1 MREIDLFRFSGSDLK
16 KGTILR
22 WFPFS
27 HEYKLTRIEETLK
40 SVSDSEN
47 NGNDWKSKV
56 CENAIKRLENMD
68 NGHLN
73 DSLLKK
79 KFNLHRSACWILVDL
94 WIDQK
99 DFWKAKDSLDKGK
112 KLMPPE
118 TLEEFE
124 WIGEKYLKIG
134 HLLLANGGK
143 AGEAINLFEEAERYK
158 PFLDEKANQELVKS
172 WADKQRMDRKAMQ
185 KYFQHLKPDYWM
197 KDRFRS
203 VIYNGCKIDPK
214 SENGVGDKITY
225 NRKVSAFHENL
236 DWPYKNLGHGYL
248 KQGDYKK
255 AVEYFEKAKKIN
267 SNSRDYGFWIGK
279 ASYLASDYEKS
290 YQELSTLPQE
300 ILGIYKGE
308 YELFYGLTLARL
320 LFDSS
325 GLISINMDEAASFLE
340 TAIAVVE
347 DNHTLIQEAFFFLG
361 IIRARQNKFN
371 DAILFLV
378 TATDKDPYNSRY
390 LSALADVLNEAG
402 QKKDAITS
410 FKKAILY
417 GEDNDENAAL
427 MVTTGDLFQE
437 EGNDKEA
444 ERWYLLAKNKGDP
457 PIVLLRFAQRHLKE
471 DDFNEAF
478 EKAKELQDKVDNIHH
493 KKDEI
498 LREMQFILGR
508 CNVRFN
514 NFIEAEES
522 LLSSFNLGRDSW
534 DTYYWL
540 GLSSAH
546 QTKYE
551 EAKAHLNNSLNKNAK
566 HPNIHIQMGNII
578 LLQGVSGNISEAIEH
593 FRTAKELSE
602 TSSIT
607 YKDALYGLG
616 KCYQKEGNN
625 EEAKEHYNQL
635 INIDPDHEGANYSL
649 SIIYEKEGMLKKCE
663 KRLRLIIEIN
673 NNNGNGR
680 ISPFLGPAYLKLA
693 MILCNNED
701 NEKLKEAEE
710 MLDSAIKLGHEDE
723 NILFYKGLI
732 EIKSGRLEQGH
743 SRWLQL
749 YEIDHLRTKKEL
761 SETSNITYKDKINI
775 ELKEN
780 LAKANYLF
788 GVSLFNTGKYKE
800 AIEQFELC
808 REVFKELDEL
818 KLPNWI
824 AEAYFQSGLNMLKT
838 GKVHPN
844 ANIAKQ
850 AGKLFDKAMEINPEA
865 EEDYMLLKGI
875 CELYLGKNH
884 LAKAAEL
891 FDQVL
896 KHNPENDIAVFF
908 SGLCNFL
915 QKDDKEKQALAL
927 EKFNSLLNKEMADDN
942 MKYMA
947 QFIVACEEIKNG
959 NNEAMDT
966 LLPLLQE
973 QELIN
978 RFPFPVIPFNSW
990 LARHMVQHYD
1000 SESVGKVEEIY
1011 NSSDLFQYAL
1021 ALVHSI
1027 KGNYEKAISHFDKIY
1042 LENKKN
1048 KEIADQYANML
1059 CYSAAQNVK
1068 KDKVKDAL
1076 TDLNLAKRVLAG
1088 Q

>member
-1 MREIDLFRFSGSDLK
+1 MREIGFFRFPGSELK

-27 HEYKLTRIEETLK
+27 HEYRLNRIEETLK
-40 SVSDSEN
+40 SVSDSEK
-47 NGNDWKSKV
+47 NGTDWKAKV
-56 CENAIKRLENMD
+56 CEDAIKRLENMESV
-68 NGHLN
+68 HLN

-79 KFNLHRSACWILVDL
+79 KSHLHRSACWILADL

-99 DFWKAKDSLDKGK
+99 DSWKAKDYLDKGK
-112 KLMPPE
+112 KIIPPE
-118 TLEEFE
+118 TLEEFG
-124 WIGEKYLKIG
+124 WIGDKYLKIG

-143 AGEAINLFEEAERYK
+143 ASEAINLFEEAERYK

-185 KYFQHLKPDYWM
+185 KYFQHLKPDDWM
-197 KDRFRS
+197 KGRFRS

-225 NRKVSAFHENL
+225 NRRVSAFHDNL

-255 AVEYFEKAKKIN
+255 AVGHFEKAKEIN
-267 SNSRDYGFWIGK
+267 SNSQDYGFWIGK
-279 ASYLASDYEKS
+279 AGYLAADYEKS
-290 YQELSTLPQE
+290 YQELSTLPQA
-300 ILGIYKGE
+300 ILGNYKGE

-320 LFDSS
+320 IFDGS
-325 GLISINMDEAASFLE
+325 GLTSINMDEAASFLE
-340 TAIAVVE
+340 TAIATVE
-347 DNHTLIQEAFFFLG
+347 DNHTVIPEAFFSMG
-361 IIRARQNKFN
+361 IIRARQKKFH
-371 DAILFLV
+371 DAILFLE
-378 TATDKDPYNSRY
+378 TATDKDPYNFRY

-417 GEDNDENAAL
+417 GEEDEENAEL
-427 MVTTGDLFQE
+427 MIAVGDLLRE
-437 EGNDKEA
+437 DGKNKEA
-444 ERWYLLAKNKGDP
+444 ERWDILARKKDPELPRILLNDAN
-457 PIVLLRFAQRHLKE
+457 RFLEDLK
-471 DDFNEAF
+471 FQEAF
-478 EKAKELQDKVDNIHH
+478 EKAKRVQGKKIHR
-493 KKDEI
+493 KRDEI
-498 LREMQFILGR
+498 IREMYFILGR

-514 NFIEAEES
+514 KFLEAEKN
-522 LLSSFNLGRDSW
+522 LLSSFNLGKDSW

-540 GLSSAH
+540 GLSLAH

-566 HPNIHIQMGNII
+566 HPNIHIQMGSII
-578 LLQGVSGNISEAIEH
+578 LLQGVSGNISAAIEH
-593 FRTAKELSE
+593 FRIAKELSE

-625 EEAKEHYNQL
+625 EEAKKHYNQL
-635 INIDPDHEGANYSL
+635 LNIDPDHEGANYSL
-649 SIIYEKEGMLKKCE
+649 SIIYEKEGMLEKCK
-663 KRLRLIIEIN
+663 KRLRLIIEKN
-673 NNNGNGR
+673 SNNGNSR
-680 ISPFLGPAYLKLA
+680 IFPFLGLAYLKLA
-693 MILCNNED
+693 VLLCNNED
-701 NEKLKEAEE
+701 NENLKEAEE
-710 MLDSAIKLGHEDE
+710 MLDRAIKLGHEDE
-723 NILFYKGLI
+723 NTLFYKGLI
-732 EIKSGRLEQGH
+732 EVKSGRLEQGY

-749 YEIDHLRTKKEL
+749 YER
-761 SETSNITYKDKINI
+761 DKTNHV
-775 ELKEN
+775 LKEN

-808 REVFKELDEL
+808 REVFKESDEL
-818 KLPNWI
+818 KFPEWI
-824 AEAYFQSGLNMLKT
+824 AEAYFQSGLDMLKS
-838 GKVHPN
+838 GKLPPN
-844 ANIAKQ
+844 ADIAEQ
-850 AGKLFDKAMEINPEA
+850 AGKFFDKAMEINPEA
-865 EEDYMLLKGI
+865 EEDYLILKGI
-875 CELYLGKNH
+875 CELYLGENH

-891 FDQVL
+891 FDKVL

-915 QKDDKEKQALAL
+915 QEGDKEKQVLAL
-927 EKFNSLLNKEMADDN
+927 EKFKSLLNKELADDN

-947 QFIVACEEIKNG
+947 QFIVSCEEIKNG
-959 NNEAMDT
+959 NNETMDT

-973 QELIN
+973 QEVIN

-990 LARHMVQHYD
+990 LAGHMVQHYD
-1000 SESVGKVEEIY
+1000 SESVGKIEEIH

-1021 ALVHSI
+1021 ALVLSI

-1042 LENKKN
+1042 HENKKN

-1059 CYSAAQNVK
+1059 CYRAAQNVK

-1076 TDLNLAKRVLAG
+1076 TDLNLAKKVLVN

>member
-1 MREIDLFRFSGSDLK
+1 MREIDFFRFPGSELK

-27 HEYKLTRIEETLK
+27 HEYRLNRVEETLK
-40 SVSDSEN
+40 SVSDSEK
-47 NGNDWKSKV
+47 NGTDWKEQV
-56 CENAIKRLENMD
+56 CEDAIKRLENMESV
-68 NGHLN
+68 HLN

-79 KFNLHRSACWILVDL
+79 KCHLHRSACWILADL

-99 DFWKAKDSLDKGK
+99 DSWKAKNYLDKGK
-112 KLMPPE
+112 KIIPLE
-118 TLEEFE
+118 TLEEFG
-124 WIGEKYLKIG
+124 WIGDKYLKIG

-185 KYFQHLKPDYWM
+185 KYFQHLKPDDWM
-197 KDRFRS
+197 KGRFRS

-225 NRKVSAFHENL
+225 NRRVSAFHDNL

-255 AVEYFEKAKKIN
+255 ALGHFEKAKEIN
-267 SNSRDYGFWIGK
+267 SNSQDYGFWIGK
-279 ASYLASDYEKS
+279 AGYLAADYEKS
-290 YQELSTLPQE
+290 YQELSTLPQA
-300 ILGIYKGE
+300 IRGNYKGE
-308 YELFYGLTLARL
+308 YDLFYGLTLAHL
-320 LFDSS
+320 IFDGS

-340 TAIAVVE
+340 TAIAAVE
-347 DNHTLIQEAFFFLG
+347 DNHTVIPEAFFFLG
-361 IIRARQNKFN
+361 IIRTRQKKFN
-371 DAILFLV
+371 DAIIFLE

-390 LSALADVLNEAG
+390 LSALADVLSEAG
-402 QKKDAITS
+402 QTKDAITS
-410 FKKAILY
+410 FKKAVLY

-444 ERWYLLAKNKGDP
+444 ERWYLMAKKKGEP
-457 PIVLLRFAQRHLKE
+457 PILLLRFAQRHLKE

-478 EKAKELQDKVDNIHH
+478 EKAKKIQHKIDKIHH

-514 NFIEAEES
+514 KFLEAEKN
-522 LLSSFNLGRDSW
+522 LLTSFNLGRDSW

-540 GLSSAH
+540 GLSLAH

-566 HPNIHIQMGNII
+566 HPKIHIQMGSII
-578 LLQGVSGNISEAIEH
+578 LLQGVSGNISAAIEH

-625 EEAKEHYNQL
+625 EEAKKHYNQL
-635 INIDPDHEGANYSL
+635 LNIDPDHEGANYSL
-649 SIIYEKEGMLKKCE
+649 AMIYEKEGMLEKCE
-663 KRLRLIIEIN
+663 KRLRLIIEKN
-673 NNNGNGR
+673 NNNGNGQT
-680 ISPFLGPAYLKLA
+680 SPFLGPAYLKLA
-693 MILCNNED
+693 MLLCNNED
-701 NEKLKEAEE
+701 NENLKEAEE
-710 MLDSAIKLGHEDE
+710 ILDSAIKLGHEDE
-723 NILFYKGLI
+723 NTLFYKGLI
-732 EIKSGRLEQGH
+732 EVKSGRLGQGY

-749 YEIDHLRTKKEL
+749 YE
-761 SETSNITYKDKINI
+761 KDKTNH

-800 AIEQFELC
+800 AIEKFELC
-808 REVFKELDEL
+808 REMSKESDKL
-818 KLPNWI
+818 KLPEWI
-824 AEAYFQSGLNMLKT
+824 AEAYFQSGLDMLKT
-838 GKVHPN
+838 DSDKLQPN
-844 ANIAKQ
+844 VAIVEQ
-850 AGKLFDKAMEINPEA
+850 AGKFFDKAMEINPET
-865 EEDYMLLKGI
+865 EENYLILKGI
-875 CELYLGKNH
+875 CELFLGENH
-884 LAKAAEL
+884 LTKAVEF
-891 FDQVL
+891 FDKVL
-896 KHNPENDIAVFF
+896 KHNPENDTAVFF

-915 QKDDKEKQALAL
+915 QEGDKEKQVLAL
-927 EKFNSLLNKEMADDN
+927 EKFKNLLNKEKADDN

-947 QFIVACEEIKNG
+947 QFIVACEEIKKG

-966 LLPLLQE
+966 LLPLLKE
-973 QELIN
+973 QEVIN

-990 LARHMVQHYD
+990 LAGHMVQHYD
-1000 SESVGKVEEIY
+1000 SKSVGKVEEIH

-1042 LENKKN
+1042 HENKKN

-1059 CYSAAQNVK
+1059 CYRAAQNVK

-1076 TDLNLAKRVLAG
+1076 TDLNLAKRVLVN